1 MVLYHKYCAVRMIAR
16 LLLCCAVLPVLVPSA
31 SSGRSAFAGVRRFF
45 YSGNGWIHLTAGKSK
60 IEFRGR
66 YRNKTGSYDPDALRQ
81 ICRVFG
87 APYHSH
93 QAGISLRLIEFLD
106 LLEDRLRQGTRI
118 TITSGYRS
126 PMYNKSLRQQG
137 RLAAKAS
144 LHQYGM
150 AADVIMQGVPS
161 KRIWLDV
168 KALGFGGTGYYQGET
183 VHIDVG
189 PARSWDQTT
198 SGVGTGI
205 SDDNKLIGL
214 VTDYDIYR
222 PGEPI
227 VLSFIRMTAF
237 PIGVKPE
244 FVLEPAGRRVPSAT
258 VFKPSFVVDVTTACP
273 ALESIEQM
281 DAIGWEL
288 PHKIAPGR
296 YRIRAVF
303 CEHRYP
309 DMPKEVL
316 TPEFE
321 ISASQ
326 PGGG

>member
-1 MVLYHKYCAVRMIAR
+1 MITG
-16 LLLCCAVLPVLVPSA
+16 LLLCCAVSLLLGPSA
-31 SSGRSAFAGVRRFF
+31 SDGRSAFADGRRFF
-45 YSGNGWIHLTAGKSK
+45 YSGNGWIHLAAQKSEA
-60 IEFRGR
+60 EFRGR
-66 YRNKTGSYDPDALRQ
+66 YRSETGRYDPDALGQ

-87 APYHSH
+87 APYHPS

-106 LLEDRLRQGTRI
+106 FLEDRYRQGTRI
-118 TITSGYRS
+118 TITSGYRN
-126 PMYNKSLRQQG
+126 PTYNTTLRQQG

-150 AADVIMQGVPS
+150 AADLIMQDVPS

-168 KALGFGGTGYYQGET
+168 KALGFGGVGYYQGKT

-222 PGEPI
+222 SGEPI
-227 VLSFIRMTAF
+227 VLRFIRMTAF

-244 FVLEPAGRRVPSAT
+244 FVLESSGRRVPSAT

-273 ALESIEQM
+273 AFESIEQM
-281 DAIGWEL
+281 NDICWEL
-288 PHKIAPGR
+288 PPTIAAGR
-296 YRIRAVF
+296 YRIRVVF
-303 CEHRYP
+303 CKNPYP
-309 DMPKEVL
+309 DMPKEVR

-321 ISASQ
+321 ISA
-326 PGGG
+326 GGP

>member
-1 MVLYHKYCAVRMIAR
+1 MIVG
-16 LLLCCAVLPVLVPSA
+16 LLLRCLAVLVVLVFSA
-31 SSGRSAFAGVRRFF
+31 ASGRSAVANGRRFF
-45 YSGNGWIHLTAGKSK
+45 HSGNGWIHLAAEKSET
-60 IEFRGR
+60 EFRGR
-66 YRNKTGSYDPDALRQ
+66 YRSKSGSYDPDAIRQ

-87 APYHSH
+87 APYHVR
-93 QAGISLRLIEFLD
+93 QAEISLRLVEFLD
-106 LLEDRLRQGTRI
+106 FLEDRHHQGTRI
-118 TITSGYRS
+118 TITSGYRN
-126 PMYNKSLRQQG
+126 PTYNTILRRKG

-150 AADVIMQGVPS
+150 AADLIMQGVPS

-168 KALGFGGTGYYQGET
+168 KALGFGGTGYYQGKT

-222 PGEPI
+222 SGDPI
-227 VLSFIRMTAF
+227 VLRFIRMTAF
-237 PIGVKPE
+237 PIGVKAE
-244 FVLEPAGRRVPSAT
+244 FVLEPAGRRAASAT
-258 VFKPSFVVDVTTACP
+258 VFKPSFVVDGIIACP
-273 ALESIEQM
+273 VFKSIEQM
-281 DAIGWEL
+281 NAIRWEL
-288 PHKIAPGR
+288 PSKIAPGR

-303 CEHRYP
+303 CGNPYP
-309 DMPKEVL
+309 DMPEEVL

-321 ISASQ
+321 IGASQ
-326 PGGG
+326 P